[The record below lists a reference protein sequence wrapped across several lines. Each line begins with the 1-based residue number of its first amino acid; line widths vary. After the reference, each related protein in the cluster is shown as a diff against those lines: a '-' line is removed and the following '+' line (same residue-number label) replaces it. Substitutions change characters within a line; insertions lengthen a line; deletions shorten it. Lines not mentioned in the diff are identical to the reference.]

1 MTPDHEFA
9 IRAAVA
15 ELVAALLAAVMDAA
29 TVGGAPD
36 RLLDIESASAMLGI
50 GRSRLYDEIGAGRLR
65 SIKVGRRRLVPSGAV
80 ADFIAAGL
88 LDPPAQKRT
97 VGA

>member
-1 MTPDHEFA
+1 MTPDHEGA
-9 IRAAVA
+9 IRAAVD
-15 ELVAALLAAVMDAA
+15 ELVGALLAAVTEAA
-29 TVGGAPD
+29 PVGNAPD
-36 RLLDIESASAMLGI
+36 RLLDIESASAVLGI

-88 LDPPAQKRT
+88 ADPLTQKRT
-97 VGA
+97 AGA

>member
-1 MTPDHEFA
+1 MTPGHEVA
-9 IRAAVA
+9 VRAAVD

-29 TVGGAPD
+29 AVGGAPD

-80 ADFIAAGL
+80 ADFIAADGHEK
-88 LDPPAQKRT
+88 PAR
-97 VGA
+97 GWHG